1 MSDNKKP
8 SGLKFS
14 PWWISGAII
23 FMFILLN
30 IFSSTS
36 LQDPTII
43 SSSKFDE
50 LLNSGQ
56 IEKVIV
62 YNKVQAE
69 AYLTAEALKDKTNSK
84 VAKDPLFGGVNK
96 GPHYTFEIADAQNF
110 ENKLIKA
117 KDRISLSPA

>member
-62 YNKVQAE
+62 YNILLQ
-69 AYLTAEALKDKTNSK
+69 
-84 VAKDPLFGGVNK
+84 
-96 GPHYTFEIADAQNF
+96 QQQ
-110 ENKLIKA
+110 
-117 KDRISLSPA
+117 R

>member
-1 MSDNKKP
+1 MADNKKP

-23 FMFILLN
+23 FLFVLLD
-30 IFSSTS
+30 IFNSTGF
-36 LQDPTII
+36 QDPTKI

-62 YNKVQAE
+62 FNKVQAE
-69 AYLTAEALKDKTNSK
+69 ALC
-84 VAKDPLFGGVNK
+84 F
-96 GPHYTFEIADAQNF
+96 
-110 ENKLIKA
+110 
-117 KDRISLSPA
+117 

>member
-1 MSDNKKP
+1 MADNKKP

-23 FMFILLN
+23 FLFVLLD
-30 IFSSTS
+30 IFNSTGF
-36 LQDPTII
+36 QDPTKI

-62 YNKVQAE
+62 FNKVQAE
-69 AYLTAEALKDKTNSK
+69 AYLNSKALKDKSNSK
-84 VAKDPLFGGVNK
+84 VAKDPVFGGVNK
-96 GPHYTFEIADAQNF
+96 GPHYVF
-110 ENKLIKA
+110 
-117 KDRISLSPA
+117 